1 MLPLPS
7 QHILPMEINE
17 APVLDA
23 IRMSDIHEQLREL
36 LDREGATYRVIE
48 HEPEGRTEVI
58 ARIRGNQIQQSI
70 KSIVVQVRL
79 NRKENRYCLANVPGD
94 CRIDFEGIKHYFDAD
109 SVAFASREKAKELT
123 GCVIG
128 AIPPFSF
135 SNQLQVL
142 ADPLIQQNEEVV
154 FNAGRLDRSILMKL
168 EDYIRIARPQIVQIA
183 LRG

>member
-1 MLPLPS
+1 
-7 QHILPMEINE
+7 
-17 APVLDA
+17 
-23 IRMSDIHEQLREL
+23 MSDVHKQLCDL
-36 LDREGATYRVIE
+36 LDQQGAQYRVIE

-58 ARIRGNQIQQSI
+58 AKIRGNKIEQSI

-79 NRKENRYCLANVPGD
+79 NRNENIYCLANVPGD
-94 CRIDFEGIKHYFDAD
+94 CRIDFDGIKNHFKAD
-109 SVAFASREKAKELT
+109 SVAFAARDKAQELT

-135 SNQLQVL
+135 SDQLQVL

-154 FNAGRLDRSILMKL
+154 FNAGRLDRSIFMRLD
-168 EDYIRIARPQIVQIA
+168 DYIRIAKPQFAQIA